1 MLKAIVW
8 SYAPVAQLVEHWTL
22 SMWRNGN
29 SLPPTGR
36 DAGSNPVVGSI
47 IQESRVRVP
56 AGAPNIL
63 LSRITAVQPALT
75 RLVEVRI
82 LWEQPF
88 LLCGSKSTINKIA
101 TTLLLHQKGLNIM
114 GQPESCPVWRIGR
127 AGTEENF
134 KKLKNFCKKY

>member
-1 MLKAIVW
+1 MAVKSNPLTMLKAIVW

-75 RLVEVRI
+75 RLVEVRV
-82 LWEQPF
+82 LWEQPYAR
-88 LLCGSKSTINKIA
+88 LAQLVEQRTLNPWVAGSNPPTSTI
-101 TTLLLHQKGLNIM
+101 
-114 GQPESCPVWRIGR
+114 
-127 AGTEENF
+127 
-134 KKLKNFCKKY
+134 FCMVVKAR